1 MIAVTIKVRGW
12 KIGDRRIADFTE
24 VRYCDVMPI
33 PGDILYLELTLPD
46 PEGRGILQVKVTERH
61 LGAYA
66 PERIPLVHEA
76 IDQKYRNHVD
86 AEFWEFRAYKYELEK
101 ASDKEPSRS

>member
-1 MIAVTIKVRGW
+1 MIAITIKVGGW
-12 KIGDRRIADFTE
+12 KIGDRYIAGFTE
-24 VRYCDVMPI
+24 VRYCDVIPI

-66 PERIPLVHEA
+66 SEKGTLVHEV

-101 ASDKEPSRS
+101 TSDGELSS